1 MTPID
6 YLTKREQEVLEWL
19 ARGLTN
25 RAIGGELCLAENTVE
40 HHLKHIY
47 QKLGVKTRGEAGMLY
62 WNAKNNGNP

>member
-6 YLTKREQEVLEWL
+6 HLTKREQEVLEWL

-25 RAIGGELCLAENTVE
+25 RTIGDRLSLAENTVE

-47 QKLGVKTRGEAGMLY
+47 QKLGVKTRAEAGMLY